1 MNKYLKVL
9 LLGSYIWYLG
19 EGLLGPLYAVF
30 AEQVGGD
37 ILDLT
42 GAYAVYLIVT
52 GIVSIIVGRIADNK
66 LYAKYLMI
74 LGYFLNAAGTFA
86 YLLVDSP
93 IDLFAVQASLGV
105 ANALATPT
113 WIELFSTHLDKKY
126 IGREWGFSEGGP
138 SIITGFALVLG
149 GFIVSQYSFQTLF
162 IIMGSIQ
169 VLALIAQS
177 TILFMGKKEDV
188 VLRI

>member
-19 EGLLGPLYAVF
+19 EGLFGPLYAVF

-52 GIVSIIVGRIADNK
+52 GIASITVGRIADNK
-66 LYAKYLMI
+66 SYAKYLM
-74 LGYFLNAAGTFA
+74 LFGYFLNAAGTFA

-93 IDLFAVQASLGV
+93 IDLFAVQATLGI

-113 WIELFSTHLDKKY
+113 WMEMYASHVDKKFM
-126 IGREWGFSEGGP
+126 GREWGFSEGGP
-138 SIITGFALVLG
+138 SIIMGIAIVIG
-149 GFIVSQYSFQTLF
+149 GFIVNEFSFNLLF
-162 IIMGSIQ
+162 VVMGCIQ
-169 VLALIAQS
+169 VLAFLAQS
-177 TILFMGKKEDV
+177 LILLIGKKEEA